1 MLQKN
6 HHIIAI
12 DQVSAKAPFKRNG
25 RPDNPLELELKT
37 DSTLSGNG
45 TIGNELGVKNGL
57 YLPTEVFKAYSGDP
71 VMYISGSGNI
81 EATSA
86 RDDDNKLYYQLHV
99 QAAPSATPVIIQG
112 QSGIRAYEDP
122 KDSGKWF
129 VGLENEYYT
138 KHWVTSAD
146 DSLAGKSLVLKDNQW
161 VPANEASGDIITT
174 NTFNSYSSFV
184 NNNFVTNSS
193 FNSYSSYVDNSIHN
207 LTNIA
212 SSYSSY
218 SSYYYDSYNT
228 VNNYSS
234 YWNNVYSSVSSYS
247 SYWNNVYSSIYEYS
261 SYWNNVY
268 SSVYEYSS
276 YWNNHSALSAT
287 KLDKADSGLFMQVA
301 KLQGTPDEKLS
312 GYGGSAFYVPDIPDI
327 PEYSGK
333 DGIKVDGYWI
343 GISAKYLSASEN
355 FLSANAL
362 DNLSGNWDSVY
373 DTVNDASARW
383 DAHSALSAEVE
394 KKLDASESAKFMK
407 VAGLE
412 YNEDK
417 ISGYAGSA
425 FYVPTVHDYKGGNGI
440 EITDE
445 YIINISA
452 DYLSANALDNLSGNW
467 NSVYDT
473 VETYSASWNE
483 ASAFSANSGK
493 FVTSAGMTFA
503 ENLAY
508 VLAKQDNGVVWSG
521 LDVSELGKK
530 YIVTSTN
537 ETIYVGS
544 AIDGNTITYNLS
556 ANIPEIPGISGEN
569 GLSGYF
575 DTEANKYVVGV
586 DERGLTY
593 YKGNVGIDADDTL
606 TNGILPFD
614 TNGGQAENITVEN
627 GVFTLPDNV
636 AKVTFSINEVIE
648 DNITYTDN
656 NVNHDFNL
664 NKIALYCNDSEVI
677 STQEY
682 YHNELGLS
690 ELSLTYTIDNSTQGS
705 NVYSIRYEGIPLTG
719 NGTLTCKLSIIEE
732 VLSLSQGGGS
742 TGIEYHD
749 KANNLVHVD
758 NTNHEI
764 YMDDLSGVSPI
775 YVDNKKNIGL
785 NYDELQFNLSGG
797 KLQIDIHTSGGNID
811 QEAFEKLAN
820 IVYGRMTET
829 IPFGALNNEAT
840 LPGATQYAYLFRPPM
855 EYDMTSA
862 TQAYMFGGNGD
873 GSIAVAIYEGKPS
886 NSKLIWQSNY
896 TQLPGQGGGEVVM
909 NYLNEAPT
917 GTITPNNLY
926 YIAVRIHKRDGGAGS
941 WSYVL
946 GTQLHEYRTSVGPLN
961 PWCGIGGIST
971 LNFPSTYSF
980 SNDSMDRFGTHKPYV
995 GFRTKDKE

>member
-12 DQVSAKAPFKRNG
+12 DQVSAKAPFKGNG
-25 RPDNPLELELKT
+25 RPDNPLELDLKT

-45 TIGNELGVKNGL
+45 TVGNELGVKNGL
-57 YLPTEVFKAYSGDP
+57 YLPTEIFKSYSGDP

-86 RDDDNKLYYQLHV
+86 RDNDNKLFYQLHV

-112 QSGIRAYEDP
+112 QRGISAIEDP

-146 DSLAGKSLVLKDNQW
+146 ASLAGKSLVLKDNQW
-161 VPANEASGDIITT
+161 VPADEANGDIITT
-174 NTFNSYSSFV
+174 NTFNTYSSFV

-193 FNSYSSYVDNSIHN
+193 FSSYSSYVDNSIHN

-218 SSYYYDSYNT
+218 SSFYYDTYNT
-228 VNNYSS
+228 VNIYSG
-234 YWNNVYSSVSSYS
+234 YWNNVYSSVSS
-247 SYWNNVYSSIYEYS
+247 YS

-312 GYGGSAFYVPDIPDI
+312 GYGGSAFYVPDIP
-327 PEYSGK
+327 EYSGK

-343 GISAKYLSASEN
+343 GISADYLSASEN
-355 FLSANAL
+355 FLSANVL

-493 FVTSAGMTFA
+493 FVTSGGMTFA

-508 VLAKQDNGVVWSG
+508 VLAKQDNSVVWSG

-575 DTEANKYVVGV
+575 DVEANKYVVGV

-606 TNGILPFD
+606 INDILPFD

-627 GVFTLPDNV
+627 GVFTLPSNV
-636 AKVTFSINEVIE
+636 AKVTFSINEIVE
-648 DNITYTDN
+648 NNITYTDN
-656 NVNHDFNL
+656 NANHVFNL
-664 NKIALYCNDSEVI
+664 NRIALYCDNSEVI

-705 NVYSIRYEGIPLTG
+705 NIYSIRYEGMPLTG

-742 TGIEYHD
+742 TGIEYYD

-758 NTNHEI
+758 NTNREI

-820 IVYGRMTET
+820 IIYGRMTET
-829 IPFGALNNEAT
+829 IPFGALNNEASIV
-840 LPGATQYAYLFRPPM
+840 GGMQYSYLFRPPM
-855 EYDMTSA
+855 EYDLTSA
-862 TQAYMFGGNGD
+862 TQAYMFGGNPD
-873 GSIAVAIYEGKPS
+873 GSIAVAVYEGIAT
-886 NSKLIWQSNY
+886 NAKLLWQSNY
-896 TQLPGQGGGEVVM
+896 TQVHNGEVVM
-909 NYLNEAPT
+909 NYKPGAPT
-917 GTITPNNLY
+917 GTITPNHLY
-926 YIAVRIHKRDGGAGS
+926 YVSIRFSKQEGTTQGGS
-941 WSYVL
+941 WENVL
-946 GTQLHEYRTSVGPLN
+946 GLRMGQSYGADVGNPKPWLGLN
-961 PWCGIGGIST
+961 NIST
-971 LNFPSTYSF
+971 LNFPNPQSF
-980 SNDSMDRFGTHKPYV
+980 TQGSMSMFGGHKPYV
-995 GFRTKDKE
+995 GFRTRGE

>member
-1 MLQKN
+1 MIVKN
-6 HHIIAI
+6 GQIIAI
-12 DQVSAKAPFKRNG
+12 GNVNTG
-25 RPDNPLELELKT
+25 G
-37 DSTLSGNG
+37 TLSGNG
-45 TIGNELGVKNGL
+45 LSGSPLGLRDDAVKLTPASSGIDIKKIVAEDGKIEYQLGISADITVEGGKGIKSEKIDDKTYKVSVSADYLTSANNSLSGKDLVLRDNQWVELSAVPEAK
-57 YLPTEVFKAYSGDP
+57 EYSGGEGIKVKDHIIS
-71 VMYISGSGNI
+71 VSGDYI
-81 EATSA
+81 
-86 RDDDNKLYYQLHV
+86 
-99 QAAPSATPVIIQG
+99 
-112 QSGIRAYEDP
+112 
-122 KDSGKWF
+122 
-129 VGLENEYYT
+129 
-138 KHWVTSAD
+138 TSAD
-146 DSLAGKSLVLKDNQW
+146 DKFAGKSLVLKDNIW
-161 VPANEASGDIITT
+161 VPADEASGDIITT
-174 NTFNSYSSFV
+174 NTFNNYSSFV

-193 FNSYSSYVDNSIHN
+193 FSSYSSYIDNSIYN

-212 SSYSSY
+212 NSYSSY
-218 SSYYYDSYNT
+218 SSYYYNTYNA
-228 VNNYSS
+228 
-234 YWNNVYSSVSSYS
+234 VSS
-247 SYWNNVYSSIYEYS
+247 
-261 SYWNNVY
+261 
-268 SSVYEYSS
+268 YSS

-301 KLQGTPDEKLS
+301 KLEGTPDNKLS
-312 GYGGSAFYVPDIPDI
+312 GYGGSAFYTPEIPDI
-327 PEYSGK
+327 PVYSGK
-333 DGIKVDGYWI
+333 DGIKVDDYWI
-343 GISAKYLSASEN
+343 CISADY
-355 FLSANAL
+355 LSANAL

-373 DTVNDASARW
+373 GTVNDASARW

-407 VAGLE
+407 VSGLE

-440 EITDE
+440 EITNN

-452 DYLSANALDNLSGNW
+452 DYLSASEHFLSANALDNLSGNW
-467 NSVYDT
+467 DSVYGT
-473 VETYSASWNE
+473 VEKYSANWNE

-493 FVTSAGMTFA
+493 FVTSGGMTFA

-508 VLAKQDNGVVWSG
+508 VLAKQNNGVVWSG

-530 YIVTSTN
+530 YVLTSTN

-606 TNGILPFD
+606 TNDILPFD
-614 TNGGQAENITVEN
+614 TNGGQAENIIVEN
-627 GVFTLPDNV
+627 GVFTLPSNV
-636 AKVTFSINEVIE
+636 AKVTFSINEVVV

-664 NKIALYCNDSEVI
+664 NRIALYCDNSEVI

-705 NVYSIRYEGIPLTG
+705 NVYSIRYEGMPLTG

-764 YMDDLSGVSPI
+764 YMDDLSGVTPI

-785 NYDELQFNLSGG
+785 NYDELQFDLSGG
-797 KLQIDIHTSGGNID
+797 KLQINIQTSGGDID
-811 QEAFEKLAN
+811 QEAFEKLAKVIN
-820 IVYGRMTET
+820 GRMTET

-840 LPGATQYAYLFRPPM
+840 LTARQYSYLFRPTM
-855 EYDMTSA
+855 EYEFTSA
-862 TQAYMFGGNGD
+862 TQAYMFCGGGD
-873 GSIAVAIYEGKPS
+873 SHCSVAVYNITG
-886 NSKLIWQSNY
+886 NNNLIWQSNH
-896 TQLPGQGGGEVVM
+896 TQVHQGEIIM
-909 NYLNEAPT
+909 DALNNTT
-917 GTITPNNLY
+917 GTISPDHLY
-926 YIAVRIHKRDGGAGS
+926 YACLRIHKYGAQAGVGDMQNVLGLSMGHNITIDVGRPTPWIGLANIGSLDFPTTINFAGGAAG
-941 WSYVL
+941 
-946 GTQLHEYRTSVGPLN
+946 
-961 PWCGIGGIST
+961 
-971 LNFPSTYSF
+971 
-980 SNDSMDRFGTHKPYV
+980 SMDGFGSHKPYI
-995 GFRTKDKE
+995 GFRTKDN